1 MILMTLIIMAMAN
14 LFSKPN
20 ISVFVLLP
28 LLFPSRVSRMW
39 DLSFECKTNQTHFTN
54 KTSYHLT
61 LGRKSTLFQKPSV

>member
-1 MILMTLIIMAMAN
+1 MILMTLIIMAMVN

-39 DLSFECKTNQTHFTN
+39 EVLNVKLTKLTSQTKLPTI
-54 KTSYHLT
+54 
-61 LGRKSTLFQKPSV
+61 